1 MFSCYD
7 KGVLQV
13 IDKESG
19 ETLFE
24 IETTIIKIEYAT
36 FNFELCDYQFIEGE
50 YGNINPRYILN
61 TRDIKEL
68 MEG

>member
-1 MFSCYD
+1 MYNWYD
-7 KGVLQV
+7 RGVLQV

-24 IETTIIKIEYAT
+24 IETTIEKVAYAT
-36 FNFELCDYQFIEGE
+36 FNFRLCDYQFIEGD
-50 YGNINPRYILN
+50 YGCETPEYILN